1 MLHTSN
7 YHYHQYNIHNIHCHH
22 THNVPH
28 CHHNHNASITAA
40 TTAGPTNATTAGPTN
55 ATTAA
60 STNPTAAS
68 TNPTT
73 AAPTPLQPPPPT
85 PLQPPPPTSLQPPPP
100 TPLQPPPPTPLQPP
114 PPTPLQPPPPTPLQ
128 PPPPTSLQP
137 PPPTPLQPRQLP
149 SKLAQHIPLPS
160 PPPATWSYLRPP
172 EVNWVSFLPSHFLRV
187 IKPADREWIAQC
199 LYEPTGQLRQQFTQ
213 NWFNPP
219 NPPKLTAAA
228 PDPGKYF
235 MQRMFLWAPM
245 RMWGIPL
252 KCHQCNAKMHH
263 SGIYTKVREVID
275 VDSRYYLVGGDYPRC
290 SRCVIPVCPWSS
302 EVLSQLDPA
311 HRNKF
316 PAVLTTQ
323 LALDRKCVTLLK
335 PRTLGNSS
343 SYLQQALEE
352 AHSEEWARRTIE
364 YLSDCELHKKR
375 STLTQSVEAHYQQP
389 PPFNPLPLAQWFE
402 SVHANE
408 IVGHLNEMKGVITS
422 TYGRILKLDSTK
434 KITKKLAGNISDTA
448 TWMTNVS
455 NECGQ
460 ILNCV
465 LTTAE
470 GAGLDEMCQGIVQRY
485 RDAGEPE
492 PEVIYVD
499 RDCCSERGEPPV
511 LVLFRP
517 WSTKVRLDI
526 FHFMRRFTSGL
537 TTEHHPLYGTFCSK
551 LSSCIFEWDKDDISR
566 LKDAKR
572 SELKRKHGGHPPTE
586 AQVLSSISS
595 KELARHCRRRTRG
608 VEETRISIQGLL
620 SSMWELTDTSG
631 LRLINPDS
639 MTHVWEVQQ
648 KHLPCIQDPPGIEL
662 YTKLGSGVQKGDKVL
677 DVLRCGR
684 GSSSVESFHRHQCT
698 FIPGWRSNAMHTQ
711 MYMLEGGSR
720 WNINRAR
727 EAVHLRSASH
737 SRLYDVRLMC
747 NLSSLSNRVLGQSLI
762 PEFIPPGRPTDEH
775 IAVEYLLAQS
785 GRGDMLQPQPHKE
798 LDITLPDMQD
808 EVEED
813 DYPDATMSDP
823 SDILAENQPVALMR
837 EDHPDVSSPQTPVV
851 DFGPSTSPQ
860 SLTVPSGPDSP
871 GNDATSGPCT
881 SQQDSR
887 CDARGFPGWEDVDN
901 LAEFL
906 VSLNRTI
913 TALSAGEVN
922 EIVRLYFLLH
932 PMDKSP
938 TKYTLKSKKKTLPG
952 PWRASRK
959 RSGSAPGQQAAE
971 RLFMTHGQAAQRPDT
986 NRVSECVC
994 IKLCKEY
1001 QQARNRPKDCKDKT
1015 LPIPQSI
1022 VQTYSHI
1029 KQLLEDSQAIQGQTN
1044 LVLVTINTTTV
1055 SSWLHERQKR
1065 AGRDSLL
1072 QGVQLPQNISVAKE
1086 PMPKPKPLPTAP
1098 VEHGHLC
1105 MEFQEPENR
1114 KAESA
1119 SPSSMFGLAIL

>member
-1 MLHTSN
+1 
-7 YHYHQYNIHNIHCHH
+7 
-22 THNVPH
+22 
-28 CHHNHNASITAA
+28 
-40 TTAGPTNATTAGPTN
+40 
-55 ATTAA
+55 
-60 STNPTAAS
+60 
-68 TNPTT
+68 
-73 AAPTPLQPPPPT
+73 
-85 PLQPPPPTSLQPPPP
+85 
-100 TPLQPPPPTPLQPP
+100 
-114 PPTPLQPPPPTPLQ
+114 
-128 PPPPTSLQP
+128 
-137 PPPTPLQPRQLP
+137 
-149 SKLAQHIPLPS
+149 
-160 PPPATWSYLRPP
+160 
-172 EVNWVSFLPSHFLRV
+172 
-187 IKPADREWIAQC
+187 
-199 LYEPTGQLRQQFTQ
+199 
-213 NWFNPP
+213 
-219 NPPKLTAAA
+219 
-228 PDPGKYF
+228 
-235 MQRMFLWAPM
+235 M

-263 SGIYTKVREVID
+263 SGIYTK
-275 VDSRYYLVGGDYPRC
+275 
-290 SRCVIPVCPWSS
+290 
-302 EVLSQLDPA
+302 
-311 HRNKF
+311 
-316 PAVLTTQ
+316 
-323 LALDRKCVTLLK
+323 
-335 PRTLGNSS
+335 
-343 SYLQQALEE
+343 
-352 AHSEEWARRTIE
+352 
-364 YLSDCELHKKR
+364 
-375 STLTQSVEAHYQQP
+375 
-389 PPFNPLPLAQWFE
+389 WFE

-572 SELKRKHGGHPPTE
+572 
-586 AQVLSSISS
+586 ISS

-938 TKYTLKSKKKTLPG
+938 TKYTLKSKRRPFQGRGELPG
-952 PWRASRK
+952 SAVALLQVNKQLRATAPSSSNQSADSSNRHRKWRLKKAALEDEERAARGEPLKK
-959 RSGSAPGQQAAE
+959 R
-971 RLFMTHGQAAQRPDT
+971 
-986 NRVSECVC
+986 
-994 IKLCKEY
+994 
-1001 QQARNRPKDCKDKT
+1001 
-1015 LPIPQSI
+1015 
-1022 VQTYSHI
+1022 HI
-1029 KQLLEDSQAIQGQTN
+1029 KDSYHYQCGTCGQPKNKSTGHTQVKGKWFCPASGQT
-1044 LVLVTINTTTV
+1044 VTEWKQT
-1055 SSWLHERQKR
+1055 LEQ
-1065 AGRDSLL
+1065 
-1072 QGVQLPQNISVAKE
+1072 
-1086 PMPKPKPLPTAP
+1086 
-1098 VEHGHLC
+1098 
-1105 MEFQEPENR
+1105 
-1114 KAESA
+1114 
-1119 SPSSMFGLAIL
+1119 

>member
-1 MLHTSN
+1 
-7 YHYHQYNIHNIHCHH
+7 
-22 THNVPH
+22 
-28 CHHNHNASITAA
+28 
-40 TTAGPTNATTAGPTN
+40 
-55 ATTAA
+55 
-60 STNPTAAS
+60 
-68 TNPTT
+68 
-73 AAPTPLQPPPPT
+73 
-85 PLQPPPPTSLQPPPP
+85 
-100 TPLQPPPPTPLQPP
+100 
-114 PPTPLQPPPPTPLQ
+114 
-128 PPPPTSLQP
+128 
-137 PPPTPLQPRQLP
+137 
-149 SKLAQHIPLPS
+149 
-160 PPPATWSYLRPP
+160 
-172 EVNWVSFLPSHFLRV
+172 
-187 IKPADREWIAQC
+187 
-199 LYEPTGQLRQQFTQ
+199 
-213 NWFNPP
+213 
-219 NPPKLTAAA
+219 
-228 PDPGKYF
+228 
-235 MQRMFLWAPM
+235 M

-263 SGIYTKVREVID
+263 SGIYT
-275 VDSRYYLVGGDYPRC
+275 
-290 SRCVIPVCPWSS
+290 
-302 EVLSQLDPA
+302 
-311 HRNKF
+311 
-316 PAVLTTQ
+316 
-323 LALDRKCVTLLK
+323 K

-389 PPFNPLPLAQWFE
+389 PPFNLPLAQWFE

-551 LSSCIFEWDKDDISR
+551 LSSCIFEWDKDDIS

-572 SELKRKHGGHPPTE
+572 SELKRKHGGHP
-586 AQVLSSISS
+586 QL
-595 KELARHCRRRTRG
+595 
-608 VEETRISIQGLL
+608 
-620 SSMWELTDTSG
+620 
-631 LRLINPDS
+631 
-639 MTHVWEVQQ
+639 
-648 KHLPCIQDPPGIEL
+648 KHKFCP
-662 YTKLGSGVQKGDKVL
+662 
-677 DVLRCGR
+677 
-684 GSSSVESFHRHQCT
+684 
-698 FIPGWRSNAMHTQ
+698 A
-711 MYMLEGGSR
+711 
-720 WNINRAR
+720 
-727 EAVHLRSASH
+727 SAP
-737 SRLYDVRLMC
+737 R
-747 NLSSLSNRVLGQSLI
+747 NLQ
-762 PEFIPPGRPTDEH
+762 DEH

-1114 KAESA
+1114 KGEAVIRPRRANRIIIAQDYLSDPDLGARSDSLTNPSHQQSQHPPAPCSAWPSYEQRPLSQTSSSA
-1119 SPSSMFGLAIL
+1119 SYSLSTAPAQYPDYCSQPQSFMPPPSPFGPWMYNTPPPLYPGWTSQPLPYPSQQYTPSALHPQCMVPFSSATAPSSSNQSADSSNRHRKWRLKKAALEDEEQQEESHSSGTSKTATPIHVERVVSPKTRARVTHQSRGSGSVLHLVRLLQSASRL